1 MAASKDPPLVE
12 AIRQAAVLFDG
23 CITSPCSIL
32 SVALAHNA
40 VWIGPNDKGLHLQ
53 TNSRGDATVESIQA
67 APASVEYRL
76 YHGDGQV
83 TVEAIEV
90 RLGQLT
96 KPSIPIAYR
105 RVITAFLRQERERLA
120 GPASPANADES

>member
-12 AIRQAAVLFDG
+12 AIRQAA
-23 CITSPCSIL
+23 
-32 SVALAHNA
+32 
-40 VWIGPNDKGLHLQ
+40 
-53 TNSRGDATVESIQA
+53 
-67 APASVEYRL
+67 PASVEYRL
-76 YHGDGQV
+76 YHGDERV

-105 RVITAFLRQERERLA
+105 RVISAFLRRERERLIGP
-120 GPASPANADES
+120 GPASPADADES